1 MKIDKTFLVVPLF
14 CLIFLWQMVIDNKA
28 PLASDFIYHVPIR
41 KWVETTQESSDDF
54 PHWFPNLF
62 SGMPTYGGYVY
73 TPGDPTR
80 SILNLLFFIVVS
92 KSCSI

>member
-1 MKIDKTFLVVPLF
+1 
-14 CLIFLWQMVIDNKA
+14 MVIDNKA